1 MGFVRRPTSGCD
13 QDFAHQ
19 QGQLDDVNATLSVAV
34 KKLATAEAAFES
46 YLQGKDPLNEEQ
58 WRALSAAKV
67 DDEAF
72 DGDPKLLRMIRVSCL
87 ADSVAT
93 LQRQRDVANSEL
105 VAKREE
111 LDDARRRFEFEDA
124 QHSGCTWNCSVKRA
138 APFYEKRR
146 LHESKVD
153 QQLQQLQLVEQRLH
167 VARQKVAQ
175 LQAESPSGRSR
186 RSRQLDELSLQ
197 SFEIAGGEPALDEWH
212 SPGRPEESDG
222 RVRFLCYLR
231 WSRRRAGGTLLG
243 DLFRAA
249 GCQMRNVSAIEREVA
264 RTAQFRS
271 PETLGSAELAA
282 DAKLHARG
290 LGQTMDWFKGRL
302 EVLHARETRHGFLQD
317 VFSVS
322 LQLPKWM
329 SGSGWLLLGSC
340 PVLGAERLLQR
351 SAAGVKLRG
360 ISGDGPMKE
369 GSLGGLPILKQYNT
383 RLSKL
388 NSSVRRSH
396 LPGAPWFGPR
406 RVRLLLA
413 LMAGML
419 LTALDRCLSPF
430 AAVIGGCLETLL
442 LLLRAGFASIW
453 ICDWR
458 LQELWRKKT

>member
-1 MGFVRRPTSGCD
+1 QILTPEGAKILVKDKEKQQVEEAQEAPEPEKEEHGAEDAEEEGEARDAVPPGLPSTFRSRAEDVVKLPPKLVEAERSAASIEEEYQRMDEVHMKTLTDWVAEFNALMQEIGRSVIERAQGYYDSRALWQQAV

-212 SPGRPEESDG
+212 SCNEDED
-222 RVRFLCYLR
+222 
-231 WSRRRAGGTLLG
+231 
-243 DLFRAA
+243 
-249 GCQMRNVSAIEREVA
+249 SADER
-264 RTAQFRS
+264 
-271 PETLGSAELAA
+271 
-282 DAKLHARG
+282 
-290 LGQTMDWFKGRL
+290 
-302 EVLHARETRHGFLQD
+302 
-317 VFSVS
+317 
-322 LQLPKWM
+322 
-329 SGSGWLLLGSC
+329 
-340 PVLGAERLLQR
+340 
-351 SAAGVKLRG
+351 
-360 ISGDGPMKE
+360 
-369 GSLGGLPILKQYNT
+369 
-383 RLSKL
+383 
-388 NSSVRRSH
+388 
-396 LPGAPWFGPR
+396 
-406 RVRLLLA
+406 
-413 LMAGML
+413 
-419 LTALDRCLSPF
+419 
-430 AAVIGGCLETLL
+430 
-442 LLLRAGFASIW
+442 
-453 ICDWR
+453 
-458 LQELWRKKT
+458 